1 MFFLQTQCLSF
12 FDGAFITQIIFN
24 ICLTKLRYVPN
35 VIVLNMVHNW
45 TCLWFPLQVLCPAD
59 SPHLGGTQSLELIVQ
74 TQFLCLQNQELC
86 MDI

>member
-1 MFFLQTQCLSF
+1 MHLLCQ
-12 FDGAFITQIIFN
+12 
-24 ICLTKLRYVPN
+24 KLDRYVPN

-74 TQFLCLQNQELC
+74 TQFL
-86 MDI
+86 